1 MCRLTHPL
9 GHLLL
14 SLYLHIHIPG
24 SGLDGPDQ
32 SPFSDLHRLYLPAL
46 LRQFLQRRL
55 HSCDLAYT
63 ACGHKREV
71 GREKLICLPRRQF
84 TPVETDFRHLAL
96 LQSLI
101 YLLYVPVLYGSTN
114 HILISTI

>member
-1 MCRLTHPL
+1 MSRLTHPL

-101 YLLYVPVLYGSTN
+101 YLLYIPVLYGSTN